1 MKPYFLVLDQ
11 GTSSTKSFLFNRN
24 GKVCHSEKIKHRLS
38 RPKPLFVECDASI
51 IAEAIFTLIRSSVQR
66 VKREKRIITAMGLAV
81 QRSTFLF
88 WDKETLTPKT
98 PALSW
103 QDNRANYLVEK
114 YNEYKQLVYTK
125 TGAPLSGHFGALK
138 YVHLMK
144 EYPSLKKSVH
154 SGDLYFGSLS
164 SYLIHALTGS
174 ASIDHSIAGR
184 SQLYSLDSLIWDQ
197 KLCNLFNV
205 NSLCLPPLVPTVH
218 SFGKIK
224 IDNYSLPLNCVVGD
238 QQAALIG
245 QEFSLCEQAA
255 INLGTSGSVQLCTGN
270 NSLIIKGLISSLLW
284 SSNYENQFFIEGT
297 INAGNSLFYWLEDY
311 LDIPHRDMKWEERCE
326 KTKSEGVLI
335 PGFTGI
341 ASPYWIQQKE
351 SLFYNLDGAS
361 KDSIIRAGMESI
373 GLLIHDIFFIF
384 KKNNYKIKTVHM
396 GGGGAREPLLQFI
409 ADILNVPVIISS
421 EKDKTARG
429 VFRLLFKNHYREFP
443 KSWLSSR
450 KEYFPK
456 MSENNR
462 QKKLGRWNSA
472 LVEAGI
478 KNKPR

>member
-1 MKPYFLVLDQ
+1 MKSYFLVLDQ
-11 GTSSTKSFLFNRN
+11 GTSSTKSFLFNMN
-24 GKVCHSEKIKHRLS
+24 GEVCHSEKIKHRLS
-38 RPKPLFVECDASI
+38 CPKPLFVECDASV
-51 IAEAIFTLIRSSVQR
+51 IAEAIFNLIMSSVQT
-66 VKREKRIITAMGLAV
+66 VKREKGIITAAGLAV

-88 WDKETLTPKT
+88 WDKETLIPKT

-138 YVHLMK
+138 YIHLMK
-144 EYPSLKKSVH
+144 EYPSLEKDVH
-154 SGDLYFGSLS
+154 SGDLYFGPLS
-164 SYLIHALTGS
+164 SYLTHALTGS
-174 ASIDHSIAGR
+174 ATIDHSIAGR
-184 SQLYSLDSLIWDQ
+184 SQLYSLESITWNQ

-205 NSLCLPPLVPTVH
+205 SSLCLPPLVPTIH
-218 SFGKIK
+218 NFGKINV
-224 IDNYSLPLNCVVGD
+224 DNYSIPLNCVVGD

-245 QEFSLCEQAA
+245 QEFSQLEQAA

-270 NSLIIKGLISSLLW
+270 NPLIIKGLISSLLW
-284 SSNYENQFFIEGT
+284 SSDHENQFFIEGT

-311 LDIPHRDMKWEERCE
+311 LNISHMDMNWEERCVKS
-326 KTKSEGVLI
+326 KTDGVLI

-351 SLFYNLDGAS
+351 SFFYNLDGAS

-373 GLLIHDIFFIF
+373 GLLIHDIIFIL
-384 KKNNYKIKTVHM
+384 KENNYKIKSVHM

-409 ADILNVPVIISS
+409 ADILNVPVIMSS

-429 VFRLLFKNHYREFP
+429 IFRLLFKNHFREFP
-443 KSWLSSR
+443 KIGLSGQ

-462 QKKLGRWNSA
+462 QKKLGLWNSA
-472 LVEAGI
+472 LLEAGI
-478 KNKPR
+478 KNKLR